1 MLVMF
6 VVNLCPKAVQLDQ
19 EYMCWSQCLLTEQW
33 CLLAHLH
40 YMVGLYLTKHL
51 CQHHFV
57 GCYVQ
62 EMPELCLQ
70 RAWCRALDANLFAG

>member
-1 MLVMF
+1 
-6 VVNLCPKAVQLDQ
+6 
-19 EYMCWSQCLLTEQW
+19 MCWSQCLYTVQVHGGTSSLHGLFV
-33 CLLAHLH
+33 LL
-40 YMVGLYLTKHL
+40 LTKHL